1 MTINNKKRA
10 ILLLAGTAL
19 LIYLLW
25 FFLRAVEIVAVHQRS
40 NNYSAILVR
49 NFPLSDK
56 DKINWWLKNRA
67 MIKEKYNVPYPDE
80 NGFFSVT
87 VWLFGE
93 GYKEDKQDD
102 DQYCFNDMKVKKD
115 VLKKRQF
122 LSSVVAQG
130 TRHILALTTGN
141 IY

>member
-25 FFLRAVEIVAVHQRS
+25 LFLRPVEIVAVHQRS
-40 NNYSAILVR
+40 TNDSAILVR

-56 DKINWWLKNRA
+56 GKINWWLKNRA

-80 NGFFSVT
+80 KGFF
-87 VWLFGE
+87 L
-93 GYKEDKQDD
+93 
-102 DQYCFNDMKVKKD
+102 
-115 VLKKRQF
+115 
-122 LSSVVAQG
+122 
-130 TRHILALTTGN
+130 
-141 IY
+141 